1 MVEKT
6 LRQRG
11 DTVIRRRLY
20 NPAQLT
26 PDELKASFVARE
38 DTLAE
43 MLRLLSEQTPGRP
56 CQHMML
62 IGPRGMGKTTLGLR
76 FLHAVSETPDLAAAW
91 QPVPFYEESYGI
103 VDLAD
108 FWLAALGH
116 LTRATDEPEWADR
129 VDALTK
135 EERDGERLAAY
146 AIAALMDYCQRTG
159 KRLILFVENLDALF
173 GQVRDEREI
182 HALRATLIERP
193 EILLLGSS
201 NTVFEAI
208 RAHDRPFY
216 EFFRLFFL
224 RGIGPEESGRLLDMF
239 AGREGRPDIS
249 QSLIHELGRLET
261 LRRLTD
267 GNPRLLVLACRILV
281 ETPLGEAIEDL
292 EQLIDEQTPYFKARI
307 EELAPQARK
316 VFHCLA
322 DGWKPMLA
330 KEVAESAKL
339 TSSHASAQ
347 IRQLVDR
354 GYAREVKL
362 RDAKRTRYEVGDRF
376 YNIYFLLRFSRSNR
390 HRLERLVA
398 FLHELFGTSGM
409 RTMYPA
415 LLETLRTSDL
425 HTEVLSDWLEVAAG
439 YVASDQDFPAREDWR
454 SKAIE
459 LANSLV
465 GPDARVVEKIQEAF
479 ASQRP
484 TAQLQTGEWLTRGL
498 ELVRTRHFSDAIG
511 VFRQAAEA
519 RPENLLAEF
528 MLGVSMMS
536 SGKFKDANTEFKHFL
551 ARFRPDASDVSRD
564 LVGSASGFRCIALFQ
579 LKRIDE
585 TVEEMA
591 RMTDWIEPDAPE
603 FLRSMAARLCSLVG
617 NSLATS
623 DRLEDAISFS
633 SRMTGF
639 VHPSDPAEMRS
650 LAARSLESTGE
661 WLWKIGRRKE
671 AFSAWQRV
679 VEYVHVDDSL
689 ELRAVAAGA
698 LAKKGISQ
706 LPEEFTIDEI
716 DEPIAALLTMTEYIR
731 REDPK
736 ELRRLLSKLLATS
749 GDLLSADGRFSEA
762 ESACTKAME
771 LDPTYENSWRLQAE
785 IILRRGEDAGLDEAE
800 EYASRAVELAPDK
813 PQALYTLSNVLA
825 RRGKTK
831 ASLDC
836 LERLLRIDGESTHLS
851 ELPGLT
857 HSLIRGVAAGHGK
870 RVRRMIE
877 ESGLAESME
886 PLWHAVRAELG
897 EELEPLPAEI
907 MDTVREIRQGFSQ
920 NRP

>member
-1 MVEKT
+1 M
-6 LRQRG
+6 
-11 DTVIRRRLY
+11 IRRRLY

-43 MLRLLSEQTPGRP
+43 MLRLLAEQTPGRP

-76 FLHAVSETPDLAAAW
+76 FLHAVAETPDLATAW

-108 FWLAALGH
+108 FWLAALDH
-116 LTRATDEPEWADR
+116 LTRATEESEWANR
-129 VDALTK
+129 ADALTR

-146 AIAALMDYCQRTG
+146 AIAGLMDYCQRTR
-159 KRLILFVENLDALF
+159 KRLILFVENLDAIF
-173 GQVRDEREI
+173 GQVRNEREI
-182 HALRATLIERP
+182 HALRANLIERP
-193 EILLLGSS
+193 EILLLGSA

-208 RAHDRPFY
+208 RGHDRPFY

-224 RGIGPEESGRLLDMF
+224 RGIGPKETGRLLDMF
-239 AGREGRPDIS
+239 AGREGRPDIT
-249 QSLIHELGRLET
+249 QALLHERGRLET

-267 GNPRLLVLACRILV
+267 GNPRLLVLACRILM

-322 DGWKPMLA
+322 DGWNPMLA
-330 KEVAESAKL
+330 KEVADAAKL

-354 GYAREVKL
+354 GYARETKL
-362 RDAKRTRYEVGDRF
+362 QGAKRARYEVGDRF
-376 YNIYFLLRFSRSNR
+376 YNIYFLLRFSRTNR
-390 HRLERLVA
+390 NRLERLVA
-398 FLHELFGTSGM
+398 FLHELFGASGM

-454 SKAIE
+454 SKAIDI
-459 LANSLV
+459 ANSLV
-465 GPDARVVEKIQEAF
+465 GPDARAVTKIQEAF
-479 ASQRP
+479 ANQRP
-484 TAQLQTGEWLTRGL
+484 TTQLQTGEWLTRGL
-498 ELVRTRHFSDAIG
+498 ELIRAQLFSDAIE

-519 RPENLLAEF
+519 HPENLLVRF
-528 MLGVSMMS
+528 MLGMSMIRS
-536 SGKFKDANTEFKHFL
+536 DKYEDSNAELEYFL
-551 ARFRPDASDVSRD
+551 ARLRLDESDVSRV
-564 LVGSASGFRCIALFQ
+564 LLGSASGARCFALFQ

-585 TVEEMA
+585 SVEELA
-591 RMTDWIEPDAPE
+591 RMTDWIEPDAPG
-603 FLRSMAARLCSLVG
+603 FLRSMAASLCFQLG

-623 DRLEDAISFS
+623 DRLQDAISLS
-633 SRMTGF
+633 SRMTDF
-639 VHPSDPAEMRS
+639 VHQNDPADMRG
-650 LAARSLESTGE
+650 LAARLLKTAGE
-661 WLWKIGRRKE
+661 WSWKIGRSEE

-679 VEYVHVDDSL
+679 AEYVHVDDSA
-689 ELRAVAAGA
+689 ELRVVAVGV
-698 LAKKGISQ
+698 LAKKGTSQ
-706 LPEEFTIDEI
+706 LPEDPTQDVTMDGIGESVATWL
-716 DEPIAALLTMTEYIR
+716 AMTEYIHQ
-731 REDPK
+731 EDPEK
-736 ELRRLLSKLLATS
+736 IRRLASALLATS
-749 GDLLSADGRFSEA
+749 SDLLSAYGRLDEA
-762 ESACTKAME
+762 ESTCAKALD
-771 LDPTYENSWRLQAE
+771 LDPTHDGSWRMQAE
-785 IILRRGEDAGLDEAE
+785 IILRRGDDARLDEAE
-800 EYASRAVELAPDK
+800 ECARRAVELAPEK
-813 PQALYTLSNVLA
+813 PQALHTLSNVLV
-825 RRGKTK
+825 RRSKTK
-831 ASLDC
+831 ESLDC
-836 LERLLRIDGESTHLS
+836 LERLLCIDRENVNLS
-851 ELPGLT
+851 EMPGLT

-870 RVRRMIE
+870 RVSRMLE

-907 MDTVREIRQGFSQ
+907 MDTVREIRQEFAQ

>member
-1 MVEKT
+1 MT
-6 LRQRG
+6 
-11 DTVIRRRLY
+11 RRRLY

-43 MLRLLSEQTPGRP
+43 MLRLLAEQTPRRP

-116 LTRATDEPEWADR
+116 LTRATGEPEWAGR
-129 VDALTK
+129 ADALSR

-159 KRLILFVENLDALF
+159 KRLILFVENLDAIF
-173 GQVRDEREI
+173 GQVRNEREI
-182 HALRATLIERP
+182 HALRANLIERP
-193 EILLLGSS
+193 EILLLGSA
-201 NTVFEAI
+201 NTVFEEI

-224 RGIGPEESGRLLDMF
+224 RSIGPEETGRLLDMF
-239 AGREGRPDIS
+239 AGREGRPDLS
-249 QSLIHELGRLET
+249 QALIHERGRLET

-267 GNPRLLVLACRILV
+267 GNPRLLVLACRILM

-330 KEVAESAKL
+330 KEVADAAKL

-362 RDAKRTRYEVGDRF
+362 PGAKRARYEVGDRF
-376 YNIYFLLRFSRSNR
+376 YNIYFLLRFSHSNR

-415 LLETLRTSDL
+415 LLETLRTSEL
-425 HTEVLSDWLEVAAG
+425 HTQILSDWLEVAAG
-439 YVASDQDFPAREDWR
+439 YVASDQDFPAREVWR

-459 LANSLV
+459 IATSLV

-479 ASQRP
+479 SNEHQSNQFRA
-484 TAQLQTGEWLTRGL
+484 GEWLTRGKAL
-498 ELVRTRHFSDAIG
+498 IATRHLSDAID
-511 VFRQAAEA
+511 VFRQAADVQ
-519 RPENLLAEF
+519 PENLLARL
-528 MLGVSMMS
+528 MLGFSLIL
-536 SGKFKDANTEFKHFL
+536 SGRFEDSATEFERFL
-551 ARFRPDASDVSRD
+551 ARLSPDESAGSRVLIGIATGSRCFSFFR
-564 LVGSASGFRCIALFQ
+564 
-579 LKRIDE
+579 LKRIDDAI
-585 TVEEMA
+585 EELV
-591 RMTDWIEPDAPE
+591 RMTELLNSDTPD
-603 FLRSMAARLCSLVG
+603 FLRAMAANLCALLG
-617 NSLATS
+617 ASLATLN
-623 DRLEDAISFS
+623 RLEDAISIS
-633 SRMTGF
+633 CRVTNF
-639 VHPSDPAEMRS
+639 VHPDDPAELRS
-650 LAARSLESTGE
+650 IAAGMLKVAGD
-661 WLWKIGRRKE
+661 WFWKIGRAE
-671 AFSAWQRV
+671 ATFDAWQRAT
-679 VEYVHVDDSL
+679 EYVRVDDPLDLRKVAVYAHAARGHSL
-689 ELRAVAAGA
+689 FP
-698 LAKKGISQ
+698 K
-706 LPEEFTIDEI
+706 EFTQDATLNRYGES
-716 DEPIAALLTMTEYIR
+716 IAAWQSMAEYVR
-731 REDPK
+731 REDP
-736 ELRRLLSKLLATS
+736 EDLRRLVSSLLSVS
-749 GDLLSADGRFSEA
+749 GDVLSAYGSFGDA
-762 ESACTKAME
+762 ESACTKAMD
-771 LDPTYENSWRLQAE
+771 LDATQEGSWRVQAE
-785 IILRRGEDAGLDEAE
+785 IILRRDDDARLDEAE
-800 EYASRAVELAPDK
+800 EYARRAVELTPGK
-813 PQALYTLSNVLA
+813 ALTLHTLSNVLV

-831 ASLDC
+831 ESLDC
-836 LERLLRIDGESTHLS
+836 LERLLRIDRHNPHLS
-851 ELPGLT
+851 EMSGLT
-857 HSLIRGVAAGHGK
+857 HSLIRGVAAGYGE
-870 RVRRMIE
+870 RVRRMME
-877 ESGLAESME
+877 DSGLSESME

-907 MDTVREIRQGFSQ
+907 VDSVREVRQEFAQ